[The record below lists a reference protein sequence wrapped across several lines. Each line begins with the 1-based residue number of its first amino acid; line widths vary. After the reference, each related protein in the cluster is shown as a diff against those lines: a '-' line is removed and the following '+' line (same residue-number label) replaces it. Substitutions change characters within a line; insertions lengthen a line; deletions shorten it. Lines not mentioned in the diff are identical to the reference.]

1 MELIQFFHF
10 LKKIKNM
17 TPNSITI
24 TYLSKVSFA
33 SLNGADKEVD
43 NINPIKKVTLSNGE
57 ELPYVSSQAIRRAL
71 RDKIEELG
79 NEISPVGA
87 SSTDRGAPQTAVNPI
102 KYIDDDLFGYMDA
115 KAGEDGAAG
124 TSNVRTSPVRVESLL
139 ALATYKG
146 DLDYATN
153 FMGKKIGLNP
163 NIFET
168 EIHSGVYRGTILIEL
183 DRVGVEHKVKEEKEG
198 KVVTRTLEKVELVDN
213 AEKAKRVIAFIDA
226 LQMLWSSGRQSRF
239 LADISP
245 KFIAAGLMKSKNP
258 IFLESVGLGEDGE
271 VEMEKLLTVVSDYRR
286 FIDKYVFAAQE
297 AVFKKQDGMVS
308 IGDGFEAISEWVTSY
323 YGVEK
328 S

>member
-1 MELIQFFHF
+1 M
-10 LKKIKNM
+10 KV
-17 TPNSITI
+17 NSITI

-43 NINPIKKVTLSNGE
+43 NINPIKKITMDSGE

-79 NEISPVGA
+79 NDTSPVGA
-87 SSTDRGAPQTAVNPI
+87 SSTDKGAPKTALNPI

-124 TSNVRTSPVRVESLL
+124 TSNVRTSPIRVESLL

-183 DRVGVEHKVKEEKEG
+183 DRVGRETIVVEDKKAK
-198 KVVTRTLEKVELVDN
+198 TRTLEIKELVDN
-213 AEKAKRVIAFIDA
+213 EEKAKRVIAFIDA
-226 LQMLWSSGRQSRF
+226 LQMLWSTGRQSRF

-258 IFLESVGLGEDGE
+258 IFLESVGLGENGE
-271 VEMEKLLTVVSDYRR
+271 VEMEKLLSVVTDYRR
-286 FIDKYVFAAQE
+286 FIDQYVFAAQE

-308 IGDGFEAISEWVTSY
+308 IGDGFEAIAEWVTSY
-323 YGVEK
+323 YGVDK

>member
-1 MELIQFFHF
+1 M
-10 LKKIKNM
+10 K
-17 TPNSITI
+17 TNSITI
-24 TYLSKVSFA
+24 TYLSKVSLA
-33 SLNGADKEVD
+33 SLNGSDKEVD
-43 NINPIKKVTLSNGE
+43 NINPIKKVTLSSGE

-79 NEISPVGA
+79 HTISPVGE
-87 SSTDRGAPQTAVNPI
+87 SSTSKGAPKTALNPI

-115 KAGEDGAAG
+115 QAGKDGEAG

-168 EIHSGVYRGTILIEL
+168 EIHSGVYRGTVLIEL
-183 DRVGVEHKVKEEKEG
+183 DRVGIEHVVKEQKEG
-198 KVVTRTLEKVELVDN
+198 KTVTRTLAVKELVDN
-213 AEKAKRVIAFIDA
+213 EEKAKRVVAFLDA

-245 KFIAAGLMKSKNP
+245 KFVAAALMKSKNP
-258 IFLESVGLGEDGE
+258 IFLESVNLREDGQVNIQALE
-271 VEMEKLLTVVSDYRR
+271 SVVEDYQR
-286 FIDKYVFAAQE
+286 FIDKRLFAVQASVFDKQE
-297 AVFKKQDGMVS
+297 GM
-308 IGDGFEAISEWVTSY
+308 INLGEGFEAMQDWVYEFYDVS
-323 YGVEK
+323 K

>member
-1 MELIQFFHF
+1 
-10 LKKIKNM
+10 M
-17 TPNSITI
+17 TTNSITI

-33 SLNGADKEVD
+33 SLNGSDKEVD
-43 NINPIKKVTLSNGE
+43 NINPIKKVTLQSGE

-79 NEISPVGA
+79 HALSPVGE
-87 SSTDRGAPQTAVNPI
+87 SSTSKGAPKTALDPI

-115 KAGEDGAAG
+115 QAGKDGGAG

-183 DRVGVEHKVKEEKEG
+183 DRIGREFEVVEETKG
-198 KVVTRTLEKVELVDN
+198 KTTTRSLQTKELVSN
-213 AEKAKRVIAFIDA
+213 EEKAKRVHALIDA

-245 KFIAAGLMKSKNP
+245 KFFAAALMKSKNP
-258 IFLESVGLGEDGE
+258 IFLEAVNLNESGQIDTKGIKSVVNDY
-271 VEMEKLLTVVSDYRR
+271 EK
-286 FIDKYVFAAQE
+286 FIDQHVFAVQE
-297 AVFKKQDGMVS
+297 GVFDKQEDMVS
-308 IGDGFEAISEWVTSY
+308 LKDGFQKLADWVTAY
-323 YGVEK
+323 YKG
-328 S
+328 

>member
-1 MELIQFFHF
+1 MIA
-10 LKKIKNM
+10 
-17 TPNSITI
+17 NSITI
-24 TYLSKVSFA
+24 TYLSKVSLA
-33 SLNGADKEVD
+33 SLNGSDKEVD
-43 NINPIKKVTLSNGE
+43 NINPIKKVTLQSGE

-79 NEISPVGA
+79 YTLSPVGE
-87 SSTDRGAPQTAVNPI
+87 SSTSKGAPKTALDPI

-115 KAGEDGAAG
+115 QAGKDGGAG

-183 DRVGVEHKVKEEKEG
+183 DRIGREFEIESGKDGKVTTRSLKEKE
-198 KVVTRTLEKVELVDN
+198 LVN
-213 AEKAKRVIAFIDA
+213 NEEKAKRVHALLDA
-226 LQMLWSSGRQSRF
+226 LQMLWSTGRQSRF

-245 KFIAAGLMKSKNP
+245 KFFAAALMKSKNP
-258 IFLESVGLGEDGE
+258 IFLEAVNLNDNGQVDIKGIQ
-271 VEMEKLLTVVSDYRR
+271 TVVSDYGK
-286 FIDKYVFAAQE
+286 FIDRHVFGVQE
-297 AVFKKQDGMVS
+297 GVFEKQEDMVS
-308 IGDGFEAISEWVTSY
+308 LKDGFEELTNWVTHY
-323 YGVEK
+323 YK
-328 S
+328 D

>member
-1 MELIQFFHF
+1 
-10 LKKIKNM
+10 M
-17 TPNSITI
+17 TTNSITI

-33 SLNGADKEVD
+33 SLNGSDKEVD
-43 NINPIKKVTLSNGE
+43 NINPIKKVTLQSGE

-79 NEISPVGA
+79 YALSPVGE
-87 SSTDRGAPQTAVNPI
+87 SSTSKGAPKTALDPI

-115 KAGEDGAAG
+115 QAGKDGGAG

-183 DRVGVEHKVKEEKEG
+183 DRIGREFEIVEETKG
-198 KVVTRTLEKVELVDN
+198 KTTTRSLQTKELVSN
-213 AEKAKRVIAFIDA
+213 EEKAKRVHALIDA

-245 KFIAAGLMKSKNP
+245 KFFAAALMKSKNP
-258 IFLESVGLGEDGE
+258 IFLEAVNLNESGQIDTKGIKSVVNDY
-271 VEMEKLLTVVSDYRR
+271 EK
-286 FIDKYVFAAQE
+286 FIDQHVFAVQE
-297 AVFKKQDGMVS
+297 GVFDKQEDMVS
-308 IGDGFEAISEWVTSY
+308 LKDGFQKLADWVTAY
-323 YGVEK
+323 YKG
-328 S
+328 

>member
-1 MELIQFFHF
+1 M
-10 LKKIKNM
+10 KV
-17 TPNSITI
+17 NSITI

-33 SLNGADKEVD
+33 SLNGSDKEVD

-71 RDKIEELG
+71 RDKLEELG
-79 NEISPVGA
+79 TQISPVGT
-87 SSTDRGAPQTAVNPI
+87 SSTDKGAPKTEMNPI

-115 KAGEDGAAG
+115 SKGEDGAAG
-124 TSNVRTSPVRVESLL
+124 TSTTRTSPVRVESLL

-153 FMGKKIGLNP
+153 FMGKKIGLNA

-183 DRVGVEHKVKEEKEG
+183 DRVGKETVLKDP
-198 KVVTRTLEKVELVDN
+198 KTRELITRDLVDN
-213 AEKAKRVIAFIDA
+213 NEKAKRVKTFINAFHS
-226 LQMLWSSGRQSRF
+226 LWSQGRQTRF

-258 IFLESVGLGEDGE
+258 VFLEAVDLTEEGKIDID
-271 VEMEKLLTVVSDYRR
+271 KLKSIVSDYEK
-286 FIDKYVFAAQE
+286 FVQDHVFAVQE
-297 AVFKKQDGMVS
+297 AVFPKEEGMVTLKE
-308 IGDGFEAISEWVTSY
+308 GFHTIEKWINEY
-323 YGVEK
+323 YGI